1 MSPVSVS
8 AMAVI
13 MEPVNPERL
22 PIALIMP
29 IPAAA
34 ATPDKTVPGNVQ
46 KIGIRLSNP
55 DAEMLRKKIDTGRLW
70 AKKALPI
77 RP

>member
-1 MSPVSVS
+1 VTPTE
-8 AMAVI
+8 AFVI
-13 MEPVNPERL
+13 IEPVNPERL

-55 DAEMLRKKIDTGRLW
+55 DAEMLRKRIDTVTVQPARLPD
-70 AKKALPI
+70 PI
-77 RP
+77 V

>member
-1 MSPVSVS
+1 MTPTE
-8 AMAVI
+8 AFVI
-13 MEPVNPERL
+13 IEPVNPERL

-34 ATPDKTVPGNVQ
+34 ATPDKPVPGNVQ

-55 DAEMLRKKIDTGRLW
+55 DAEMLRKRIDTVTVQPARLPD
-70 AKKALPI
+70 PI
-77 RP
+77 V